1 MDIRTGEIIHGEN
14 EQQRYEV
21 IEFRGRGSFG
31 EVFKIKET
39 SSGDI
44 FALKTIPT
52 SYLKEDDL
60 NALINEGQLATQII
74 HPNVIRYFYFH
85 DGHTYQHLPPY
96 IIMEYASGGTLA
108 DLIRQ
113 REGRPFTNSELVEIF
128 TQLSEGMK
136 AINAKLVHR
145 DIKPDNILI
154 EKDKLKISDFGL
166 AKVVDAA
173 TRSSTFK
180 GFGHIRYA
188 APEAWQSQPNTP
200 PMDIYSMGI
209 VFYEVATLK
218 HPFEVASAK
227 DEVQAWREAHLFGVV
242 VAPERHNSGLCT
254 ALSQVIRK
262 MLNKKPEDR
271 YQDWDQILTRIKGSV
286 EEKPKSIDVK
296 NLLEK
301 ARRTVEER
309 ERARLETEKER
320 LAEEEHRKLVTFRS
334 EELKTAVNEI
344 VNEFNRAS
352 DDVRLRI
359 AESELLEKYRNFV
372 SLKVEGIQ
380 GYVEL
385 KIYPVWD
392 DLKLRNQKILAWGY
406 FKASNGVGLNILLL
420 QESATDYY
428 GQWYAIHTRWSGL
441 VLPEYKDNRPEPFAF
456 EDYKEFVNELPN
468 IGVMHIYNFDVGIFS
483 RQMLLPLIESVL

>member
-21 IEFRGRGSFG
+21 IEFRGQGSFG

-60 NALINEGQLATQII
+60 KALINEGQLAMQII

-242 VAPERHNSGLCT
+242 VAPERHNPNLSPT
-254 ALSQVIRK
+254 LSQVIRK
-262 MLNKKPEDR
+262 MLSKKSGDR
-271 YQDWDQILTRIKGSV
+271 YQDWGQIIARIKGSV
-286 EEKPKSIDVK
+286 EEKPSSIDVRS
-296 NLLEK
+296 LLEK

-309 ERARLETEKER
+309 EQARLETAKR
-320 LAEEEHRKLVTFRS
+320 RIAEEEHRRLVTFRS
-334 EELKTAVNEI
+334 EELKTAAHEI
-344 VNEFNRAS
+344 VNEFNRTS
-352 DDVRLRI
+352 DDIKLRI
-359 AESELLEKYRNFV
+359 TEFPPKDYLNEIFWKIEGGYR
-372 SLKVEGIQ
+372 

-385 KIYPVWD
+385 KISPCWD

-406 FKASNGVGLNILLL
+406 FKASSGVGFNLLL
-420 QESATDYY
+420 KQESDTDYY
-428 GQWYAIHTRWSGL
+428 GKWYSMHIRQGLGAQW
-441 VLPEYKDNRPEPFAF
+441 DRPEPFAF
-456 EDYKEFVNELPN
+456 EDYEEFVKELRN
-468 IGVMHIYNFDVGIFS
+468 VGAVHIYNFDVGIFS